1 MQAEYD
7 TVDLDQC
14 ASLPDTDDLIEFC
27 RRHGLSDAYI
37 ALVSEIRE
45 LVEAG
50 LLTVSPDNAGELRVR
65 LTARGQEIMQAAQDP
80 VAL

>member
-1 MQAEYD
+1 MQAQYD
-7 TVDLDQC
+7 TVDVNHC
-14 ASLPDTDDLIEFC
+14 SPLPDTDDLIEFC

-50 LLTVSPDNAGELRVR
+50 LLTVSPDEAGELRVR
-65 LTARGQEIMQAAQDP
+65 LTARGQDMMQAAQGP

>member
-1 MQAEYD
+1 MQAQYD
-7 TVDLDQC
+7 TVDMNEFSPL
-14 ASLPDTDDLIEFC
+14 SDTDDLIEFC
-27 RRHGLSDAYI
+27 RRHGLGDAYI

-50 LLTVSPDNAGELRVR
+50 LLTVSPDEAGELRAR
-65 LTARGQEIMQAAQDP
+65 LTARGREMMHAAQGP